1 MPLCAICDRDLLAWL
16 GRAGAVGL
24 APDHPSRFSGMTNTR
39 TFLAEVLGTFVLV
52 VGGCGAVL
60 AANASG
66 GTTTIVPIAFGFGL
80 ALLAALYAFG
90 EVSGGHFNP
99 AVSLTMLLDGRIDAR
114 TMLLYWLAQIVGGVL
129 AGLALLVASSKEA
142 VATTATTLGSDVGLW
157 EGFFLEVVF
166 TAVFLLVIL
175 KASAST
181 SSAATAFLA
190 ISLTLTLI
198 HLVLVP
204 FTGTSVNPARSLGP
218 GIVGGVW
225 TDQWIYWT
233 APLLGGAIGFLLY
246 RAVNAGDARQEK
258 VPAS

>member
-1 MPLCAICDRDLLAWL
+1 MGNIRTLLA
-16 GRAGAVGL
+16 
-24 APDHPSRFSGMTNTR
+24 
-39 TFLAEVLGTFVLV
+39 EILGTFILV

-99 AVSLTMLLDGRIDAR
+99 AVSLSMLLDGRIDLG
-114 TMLLYWLAQIVGGVL
+114 TMIRYWVAQVGGGVL
-129 AGLALLVASSKEA
+129 AGLTLLAASSQEA
-142 VATTATTLGSDVGLW
+142 VASTATTLGSGVEVW
-157 EGFFLEVVF
+157 EGFLLEVVF
-166 TAVFLLVIL
+166 TAILLLVIL
-175 KASAST
+175 KAS
-181 SSAATAFLA
+181 SSASSATTAFLGIA
-190 ISLTLTLI
+190 LTLTVI

-225 TDQWIYWT
+225 ADQWIYWI
-233 APLLGGAIGFLLY
+233 APLVGGALGFVLY
-246 RAVNAGDARQEK
+246 RAVSAE
-258 VPAS
+258 ASST

>member
-1 MPLCAICDRDLLAWL
+1 MTKTRNLLAEL
-16 GRAGAVGL
+16 
-24 APDHPSRFSGMTNTR
+24 
-39 TFLAEVLGTFVLV
+39 LGTFVLV

-66 GTTTIVPIAFGFGL
+66 ATTTIVPIAFGFGL

-99 AVSLTMLLDGRIDAR
+99 AVSLTMLLDGRIDVG
-114 TMLLYWLAQIVGGVL
+114 TMIGYWVAQVAGGVL

-142 VATTATTLGSDVGLW
+142 VATTATTLGSGVGLW

-166 TAVFLLVIL
+166 TAVFLMVIL

-181 SSAATAFLA
+181 SSGPTAFLG
-190 ISLTLTLI
+190 ISLTLTVI

-225 TDQWIYWT
+225 TDQWIYWI
-233 APLLGGAIGFLLY
+233 APLLGGAVGFGLY
-246 RAVNAGDARQEK
+246 RLVSAGGPEQETTS
-258 VPAS
+258 AA

>member
-1 MPLCAICDRDLLAWL
+1 M
-16 GRAGAVGL
+16 
-24 APDHPSRFSGMTNTR
+24 SGVTNLR
-39 TFLAEVLGTFVLV
+39 TLMAEVLGTFVLV

-99 AVSLTMLLDGRIDAR
+99 AVSLAMLLDRRIDLG
-114 TMLLYWLAQIVGGVL
+114 TMIGYWVAQVAGGVI
-129 AGLALLVASSKEA
+129 AGLTLLVASSQEA
-142 VATTATTLGSDVGLW
+142 VATTATTLGSGVGVW
-157 EGFFLEVVF
+157 DGFFLEAVF

-175 KASAST
+175 KASASA
-181 SSAATAFLA
+181 SSLTTAFLA
-190 ISLTLTLI
+190 ISLTLTVI
-198 HLVLVP
+198 HLVLIP

-225 TDQWIYWT
+225 EDQWIYWI
-233 APLLGGAIGFLLY
+233 APLVGAAVGFVIY
-246 RAVNAGDARQEK
+246 RIVSASESSEEPAP
-258 VPAS
+258 VP

>member
-1 MPLCAICDRDLLAWL
+1 MGNIRTLLA
-16 GRAGAVGL
+16 
-24 APDHPSRFSGMTNTR
+24 
-39 TFLAEVLGTFVLV
+39 EILGTFILV

-99 AVSLTMLLDGRIDAR
+99 AVSLSMLLDGRIDLG
-114 TMLLYWLAQIVGGVL
+114 TMIRYWVAQVGGGVL
-129 AGLALLVASSKEA
+129 AGLTLLAASSQEA
-142 VATTATTLGSDVGLW
+142 VASTATTLGSGVEVW
-157 EGFFLEVVF
+157 EGFLLEVVF
-166 TAVFLLVIL
+166 TAIFLLVIL
-175 KASAST
+175 KAS
-181 SSAATAFLA
+181 SSASSATTAFLGIA
-190 ISLTLTLI
+190 LTLTVI

-225 TDQWIYWT
+225 ADQWIYWI
-233 APLLGGAIGFLLY
+233 APLVGGALGFVLY
-246 RAVNAGDARQEK
+246 RAVSAE
-258 VPAS
+258 ASST

>member
-1 MPLCAICDRDLLAWL
+1 MAKT
-16 GRAGAVGL
+16 RAL
-24 APDHPSRFSGMTNTR
+24 
-39 TFLAEVLGTFVLV
+39 LAEVLGTFVLV

-99 AVSLTMLLDGRIDAR
+99 AVSLSMLLDGRIDLG
-114 TMLLYWLAQIVGGVL
+114 TMIGYWVAQVGGGVL

-142 VATTATTLGSDVGLW
+142 VATTATTLGPDVGVW
-157 EGFFLEVVF
+157 DGFFLEAVF

-175 KASAST
+175 KASASA
-181 SSAATAFLA
+181 SSGATAFIG
-190 ISLTLTLI
+190 ISLTLAAI
-198 HLVLVP
+198 HLVLIP

-225 TDQWIYWT
+225 TDQWIYWI

-246 RAVNAGDARQEK
+246 RLVSAGRPEADTT
-258 VPAS
+258 PAS